1 MKKRYSILQDKKQ
14 CIVCNKTFN
23 LNTHEVYFG
32 NKNRD
37 KSIEDGCCVY
47 LCKEHHQGTN
57 GVHGKNGH
65 ELDLYLKQEMQK
77 QWIKIYNK
85 SIDDFIKRYG
95 KNYF

>member
-1 MKKRYSILQDKKQ
+1 MKKRYSILQDKKE
-14 CIVCNKTFN
+14 CIICGKTFN

-32 NKNRD
+32 TRNRD

-65 ELDLYLKQEMQK
+65 DLDLYLKRTMQ
-77 QWIKIYNK
+77 IKWQVYYNRTEE
-85 SIDDFIKRYG
+85 DFIKRYS
-95 KNYF
+95 KNYL